1 MFRKSNTTLKYHSST
16 TECSGISLGWG
27 GTRNFIKLKKC
38 IQLRKKIA
46 TKIKTTTVFFFFA
59 IPKILQINYRKV
71 KLNEVLKVST
81 TLSPS
86 HCFLTIG
93 SGLTQR
99 TRHEANMAA
108 GQTSGSKNL
117 NDFESVLELV
127 HRQANKFFTGM

>member
-1 MFRKSNTTLKYHSST
+1 MHTAEKKKLQQ
-16 TECSGISLGWG
+16 
-27 GTRNFIKLKKC
+27 KLKPQQC
-38 IQLRKKIA
+38 L
-46 TKIKTTTVFFFFA
+46 FFFA

>member
-1 MFRKSNTTLKYHSST
+1 MF
-16 TECSGISLGWG
+16 
-27 GTRNFIKLKKC
+27 
-38 IQLRKKIA
+38 
-46 TKIKTTTVFFFFA
+46 VFFA
-59 IPKILQINYRKV
+59 IPKILQIKYPKV

-86 HCFLTIG
+86 HCSSHYWQRLTHRI
-93 SGLTQR
+93 
-99 TRHEANMAA
+99 RHEANMAA